1 MLQVV
6 LDPNVFVSAVVKP
19 DGVSAAVVRA
29 GLAGRF
35 RLVVSPA
42 LIAELSSV
50 LRRPKFAD
58 YATLDDVSA
67 LLDAVF
73 GASERHEDPPAGE
86 PAIRD
91 PADAYLVDLAVA
103 AQVDLVV
110 SGDRDLHDALEGQ
123 LDVLTPGE
131 FLRVLEG
138 E

>member
-58 YATLDDVSA
+58 YATLDEVSA

-73 GASERHEDPPAGE
+73 GASERHEDLPTGE
-86 PAIRD
+86 PVIGD
-91 PADAYLVDLAVA
+91 PGDAYLVGLAVS

-131 FLRVLEG
+131 FLLVLKG